1 MSESLAAGS
10 RILEGRYMLLRLL
23 YTRPRVNLYL
33 GWRLAREGGNQQQDG
48 QRGLVAV
55 RELVLDGLPAGAR
68 ARVEQAAWQEFL
80 SPGVVSGLRLPA
92 AGATERLW
100 IGAEQGRLYLVMRL
114 FESQTAGSFVMPLAD
129 LLQQPRWP
137 RWLDTQVAVAWTIQL
152 ARVIARL
159 HRQGTMLADLDPL
172 TIIIDASDRAIRS
185 AWSPLLLACWPPSPC
200 FWPEREDVQAYFPL
214 RLRRE
219 NVFAAP
225 ELLSRIY
232 DERADVYALG
242 AMLYLLL
249 TGRAPVSAT
258 RRLLYARKQ
267 SDGLELASP
276 RFFCPALS
284 PALEEIVL
292 RALALE
298 PRERYPSVFALIEAL
313 EAVQTVP
320 LKPVSGALPA
330 RRPGPG

>member
-1 MSESLAAGS
+1 MSDSLSAGS

-33 GWRLAREGGNQQQDG
+33 GWRLPREGGNQQQDR

-68 ARVEQAAWQEFL
+68 ARVEQAAWEEFL
-80 SPGVVSGLRLPA
+80 SPGVVSALRLPA
-92 AGATERLW
+92 TGATERLW
-100 IGAEQGRLYLVMRL
+100 TGVEQGRHYLVMRL
-114 FESQTAGSFVMPLAD
+114 FESQAAGSVVMPLAD
-129 LLQQPRWP
+129 LLQRPRWP
-137 RWLDTQVAVAWTIQL
+137 RWLETRVAVAWTIQL
-152 ARVIARL
+152 ARVVARL
-159 HRQGTMLADLDPL
+159 HHQGTIPVDLDPS
-172 TIIIDASDRAIRS
+172 TIMIDASDRATKA

-200 FWPEREDVQAYFPL
+200 FWSKRESVQAYFPL
-214 RLRRE
+214 RFRRE

-225 ELLSRIY
+225 ELLSRLY

-284 PALEEIVL
+284 PALEDIVL
-292 RALALE
+292 HTLALE
-298 PRERYPSVFALIEAL
+298 PHKRYPSVFTLVEAL
-313 EAVQTVP
+313 EEAQKS
-320 LKPVSGALPA
+320 LDSQLA
-330 RRPGPG
+330 

>member
-1 MSESLAAGS
+1 
-10 RILEGRYMLLRLL
+10 MLLRLL

-33 GWRLAREGGNQQQDG
+33 GWRLPREGGNQQQDR

-68 ARVEQAAWQEFL
+68 ARVEQAAWEEFL
-80 SPGVVSGLRLPA
+80 SPGVVSALRLPA
-92 AGATERLW
+92 TGATERLW
-100 IGAEQGRLYLVMRL
+100 TGAEQGRHYLVMRL
-114 FESQTAGSFVMPLAD
+114 FESQSAGSVVMPLVD
-129 LLQQPRWP
+129 LLPHLRWP
-137 RWLDTQVAVAWTIQL
+137 RWLDTRIAVAWAIQL
-152 ARVIARL
+152 ARVVARL
-159 HRQGTMLADLDPL
+159 HRQGTILADLDPS
-172 TIIIDASDRAIRS
+172 TIMIDTSDRAIRS
-185 AWSPLLLACWPPSPC
+185 VWSPLLLACWPPSPC

-214 RLRRE
+214 RFRRE

-225 ELLSRIY
+225 ELLSRLY

-249 TGRAPVSAT
+249 TGHAPVSAT

-267 SDGLELASP
+267 SDGLEVASP

-284 PALEEIVL
+284 PALEELVL

-298 PRERYPSVFALIEAL
+298 PHKRHPSVFALIEAL
-313 EAVQTVP
+313 EETQKSLDSKLA
-320 LKPVSGALPA
+320 
-330 RRPGPG
+330 